1 MYERHERGLVSS
13 IQALNGTNMGMEMSD
28 ITRKSLLNN
37 KVEVITYSIN
47 DKNVKK
53 CPHTYIHD

>member
-1 MYERHERGLVSS
+1 
-13 IQALNGTNMGMEMSD
+13 MGMEMSD

-47 DKNVKK
+47 DENMEK
-53 CPHTYIHD
+53 CPHTHTHT